1 MNCDEARTRWHKRFD
16 GGAKDAELED
26 HLESCASCREYA
38 GQMDRLVG
46 VLNQLRVETESVV
59 SRPVGP
65 SADERVQ
72 TPQRSNWAYARRF
85 MRIAA
90 AVAVLVGGGVLYYS
104 SHRAPVGPGVSPG
117 KVERLDPRIGISL
130 RAETAERFM
139 AVAKPTSEPNVQ
151 LYWLYPKMKSKR
163 SDDRS

>member
-1 MNCDEARTRWHKRFD
+1 MNCEEARPRWHERFD

-26 HLESCASCREYA
+26 HLEFCASCREYA
-38 GQMDRLVG
+38 GQMDRLAG
-46 VLNQLRVETESVV
+46 VLDELRVETESVV
-59 SRPVGP
+59 SRAVGL
-65 SADERVQ
+65 SADERVKS
-72 TPQRSNWAYARRF
+72 PQRMSWVFARRF

-90 AVAVLVGGGVLYYS
+90 AVAVLVGGGVFYYS
-104 SHRAPVGPGVSPG
+104 SHRVPVGPGVSTG
-117 KVERLDPRIGISL
+117 EVGLADPRIGISL

-163 SDDRS
+163 SEDRS